1 MLMSHL
7 GRPEEGKFTAEFSLE
22 PVATAAHAAPRS
34 AGELKRDWLD
44 GVEVAP
50 GEVVLLE
57 NVRFNKGE
65 KKNSD
70 ELSKKMAA
78 LCDVY
83 VMDAFGTAHR
93 AEASTHG
100 VAKYA
105 PVACAG
111 PLLVSELTA
120 LETALEKPARAAAR
134 DRRRIEG
141 VDQAHR
147 SRDAARP
154 RSTR

>member
-1 MLMSHL
+1 MS
-7 GRPEEGKFTAEFSLE
+7 
-22 PVATAAHAAPRS
+22 VA
-34 AGELKRDWLD
+34 AGS
-44 GVEVAP
+44 
-50 GEVVLLE
+50 VVLCE

-65 KKNSD
+65 KKND
-70 ELSKKMAA
+70 EQLSRKMAA

-120 LETALEKPARAAAR
+120 LETALEKPARPLLA
-134 DRRRIEG
+134 IVG
-141 VDQAHR
+141 GSKVSPSSPCSNR
-147 SRDAARP
+147 SCRGSIR
-154 RSTR
+154 